1 MNTDSVTILAR
12 CQTNND
18 VIEMLRIKATSYQT
32 IRV

>member
-1 MNTDSVTILAR
+1 MNTDSATILAR

-18 VIEMLRIKATSYQT
+18 VIEVLRIKASYQT